1 MMIFGERLKELR
13 ESQGISQSELA
24 RRIGVSRSAICNYEN
39 GRREKPSAPVVY
51 AIAEALNVT
60 PKDFEGSVNTV
71 ELCSPDVFDFI
82 KQELKK
88 QKSSKRALAEY
99 LNVFE
104 SSLNAAFRRKSYSF
118 LIKDDRIVKTASFL
132 QIRASDLLGK
142 VISGENDSQQAAAE
156 SNAVT
161 FNGYQNL
168 ARRTQNG
175 KLNPCERRMH
185 ALHGLASEVG
195 EIHALYQKTFQ
206 GHPLNADSVVDEL
219 GDLLW
224 FAAELADVLGVS
236 LETVAALNICKLQRR
251 YPEGF
256 DVEHSMHR
264 EEE

>member
-1 MMIFGERLKELR
+1 MHAMGSR
-13 ESQGISQSELA
+13 EIT
-24 RRIGVSRSAICNYEN
+24 
-39 GRREKPSAPVVY
+39 
-51 AIAEALNVT
+51 LN
-60 PKDFEGSVNTV
+60 
-71 ELCSPDVFDFI
+71 
-82 KQELKK
+82 
-88 QKSSKRALAEY
+88 EY
-99 LNVFE
+99 Q
-104 SSLNAAFRRKSYSF
+104 R
-118 LIKDDRIVKTASFL
+118 
-132 QIRASDLLGK
+132 
-142 VISGENDSQQAAAE
+142 
-156 SNAVT
+156 
-161 FNGYQNL
+161 L